1 MRSLILI
8 TTYLSKDILK
18 RWLETPGAVFARLLI
33 AVSLCLLYLFIN
45 AGFLLTEN
53 VLNKKIEGLGVNTM
67 LLRAPSANSDVVR
80 VSLAELLSSLES
92 QGLFLPLSLSYVNA
106 RLTSGK
112 DARTI
117 IYDDQ
122 ALPALSQLFENFD
135 RIKGPIFL
143 AAHGYPDAMVT
154 RVDVKGH
161 YLDAEVVRP
170 PSVFRF
176 VSRNA
181 PLLFIPRSL
190 AGPLNEYSMQESVL
204 FLAENAN
211 LLPEV
216 ISATELLLEAEGFK
230 HYETISPI
238 QWMGEL
244 DDIRVM
250 RTQAQ
255 GIAGTFAGLLIV
267 LIFGSIAIFEY
278 RQNIYT
284 TALFK
289 SFGLPTFHLII
300 RYAVDGLLILLFS
313 FGIALSLA
321 HGFHGT
327 VFHVVGFDSS
337 FLLLDQFNPYLL
349 SDNLYLLLVL
359 LISSVAGV
367 VPVCLAL
374 RRPVGR
380 VLG

>member
-1 MRSLILI
+1 
-8 TTYLSKDILK
+8 
-18 RWLETPGAVFARLLI
+18 
-33 AVSLCLLYLFIN
+33 
-45 AGFLLTEN
+45 
-53 VLNKKIEGLGVNTM
+53 
-67 LLRAPSANSDVVR
+67 
-80 VSLAELLSSLES
+80 
-92 QGLFLPLSLSYVNA
+92 
-106 RLTSGK
+106 
-112 DARTI
+112 
-117 IYDDQ
+117 
-122 ALPALSQLFENFD
+122 
-135 RIKGPIFL
+135 
-143 AAHGYPDAMVT
+143 
-154 RVDVKGH
+154 
-161 YLDAEVVRP
+161 
-170 PSVFRF
+170 
-176 VSRNA
+176 
-181 PLLFIPRSL
+181 
-190 AGPLNEYSMQESVL
+190 MQESVL

-216 ISATELLLEAEGFK
+216 INAAELLLEAEGFK
-230 HYETISPI
+230 HYEVISPI

-255 GIAGTFAGLLIV
+255 GIAATFAGLLIV
-267 LIFGSIAIFEY
+267 LVFGSIAIFEY

-321 HGFHGT
+321 HAFHGS

-349 SDNLYLLLVL
+349 SDNLYLLLIL